1 MPDYEAMI
9 LEKQDDIYDGVVAQD
24 DVIEL
29 RQFNFSTG
37 SYETIKKLTGNAA
50 LAYMETHGIW

>member
-9 LEKQDDIYDGVVAQD
+9 LEKQDDIYDGVLEQD
-24 DVIEL
+24 EAIEV
-29 RQFNFSTG
+29 RQLNLKTG
-37 SYETIKKLTGNAA
+37 CYETTKKLTGDAA